1 MQISDKAKECLLQLL
16 DKFVSVC
23 EEYGLQYYLAG
34 GSVLGAVRHKGF
46 IPWDDDID
54 VHMPRKDYEKLQTLP
69 QSVWGESM
77 YLATWR
83 KTKNY
88 TYDFLKLELANT
100 TVIERLH
107 PNYVGGVF
115 LDVFPLD
122 FISEDQEEVASF
134 ESQYKKLAHRYIRCT
149 IAHDNECQSIWELLS
164 LKLNRLFYNHAAW
177 LERWESL
184 ASTFGENQNKLC
196 HSHGYFY
203 YHGGMDLNWFG
214 QGMLLEFEGRNVLVP
229 LNYDSYLKH
238 VFGDY
243 MKLPPIEA
251 RVGHSFLYVNYDKR
265 VSANEANDIFADLH
279 KKHAYKF
286 SLKREAKY
294 ILRKL
299 KLLR

>member
-34 GSVLGAVRHKGF
+34 CSVLGAVLHKGF

-122 FISEDQEEVASF
+122 FISEDQEEVTSF
-134 ESQYKKLAHRYIRCT
+134 ERQYKKIVRKYIRCT
-149 IAHDNECQSIWELLS
+149 IANDNECNSIWDLLN
-164 LKLNRLFYNHAAW
+164 LKIQRAMYNHTKQMEKW
-177 LERWESL
+177 QLLTTS
-184 ASTFGENQNKLC
+184 FDENQKKYC
-196 HSHGYFY
+196 HSQDYFY
-203 YHGGMDLNWFG
+203 YHGGMPIEWFG
-214 QGMLLEFEGRNVLVP
+214 EGTYLEFEGRSVLVP
-229 LNYDSYLKH
+229 SDYVSYLKH

-243 MKLPPIEA
+243 MQLPPVEK
-251 RVGHSFLYVNYDKR
+251 RVGHSFLYVNYDR
-265 VSANEANDIFADLH
+265 RISPLESNRIFEDFH
-279 KKHAYKF
+279 KKFAYRF
-286 SLKREAKY
+286 SLKHELKF
-294 ILRKL
+294 IIRKL
-299 KLLR
+299 KLFR

>member
-34 GSVLGAVRHKGF
+34 GSVLGAVRHNGF

-69 QSVWGESM
+69 QSVWGELM
-77 YLATWR
+77 YLATWH

-107 PNYVGGVF
+107 PDYVGGVF

-122 FISEDQEEVASF
+122 FISEDIEKIAFF
-134 ESQYKKLAHRYIRCT
+134 ESQLMKIENRYIRCT
-149 IAHDNECQSIWELLS
+149 IANDNECHSIWDLLC
-164 LKLNRLFYNHAAW
+164 LKFDRISYNHSKW
-177 LERWESL
+177 MEKWESL
-184 ASTFGENQNKLC
+184 AISFGENQNRFC
-196 HSHGYFY
+196 HSHGYFH
-203 YHGGMDLNWFG
+203 YHGGMDVDWFG
-214 QGMLLEFEGRNVLVP
+214 SGVPFIFEGRNVLVP
-229 LNYDSYLKH
+229 SKYDTYLKH

-243 MKLPPIEA
+243 MQLPPVEK

-265 VSANEANDIFADLH
+265 VSVDEANYILADLH